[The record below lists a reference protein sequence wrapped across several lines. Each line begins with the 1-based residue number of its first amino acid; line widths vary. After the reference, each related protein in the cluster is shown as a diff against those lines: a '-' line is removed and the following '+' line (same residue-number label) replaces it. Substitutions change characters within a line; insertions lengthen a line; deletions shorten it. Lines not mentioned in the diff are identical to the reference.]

1 MRIDRGKHNVLGV
14 GVDAVNY
21 EAAVERVIQAARAE
35 RPLSV
40 AAVSVHGIMT
50 AVRDAEHRYRLNHV
64 DLVVPDG
71 QPVRWALNLLHG
83 AALRDRVYGP
93 ELTWE
98 LWQRAA
104 ALGIPIFLYG
114 SRADVLQALR
124 ARLAN
129 RLPQLRIVGCVEGQF
144 RQLTVAERDAAVAS
158 IRSSGAR
165 LVFVGLGCPK
175 QEVWVYENRDL
186 IGVPAIAVGAAFD
199 FHAGLLPQAPRYLQ
213 RMGLEW
219 LYRLSR
225 EPRRLWRRYLLTN
238 PPYLALVALQAAR
251 LGRFD
256 PVAARAP
263 SSELRYG

>member
-1 MRIDRGKHNVLGV
+1 MQIDRGKQNVLGV

-21 EAAVERVIQAARAE
+21 DAAVERVIQAAQGE

-93 ELTWE
+93 TLALK
-98 LWQRAA
+98 LWQQAA
-104 ALGIPIFLYG
+104 ALGIPVFFYG
-114 SRADVLQALR
+114 SRGGVLQALQE
-124 ARLAN
+124 RLAARIP
-129 RLPQLRIVGCVEGQF
+129 RLRVVGCAEGQF
-144 RQLTVAERDAAVAS
+144 RQLTVAERDAIVAS

-165 LVFVGLGCPK
+165 LVFVGLGCPR

-186 IGVPAIAVGAAFD
+186 IGVPVIAVGAAFD
-199 FHAGLLPQAPRYLQ
+199 FHAGLLPQAPWYLQ
-213 RMGLEW
+213 RIGLEW
-219 LYRLSR
+219 LYRLIQ
-225 EPRRLWRRYLLTN
+225 EPRRLWRRYLVTN

-256 PVAARAP
+256 PVGARAP